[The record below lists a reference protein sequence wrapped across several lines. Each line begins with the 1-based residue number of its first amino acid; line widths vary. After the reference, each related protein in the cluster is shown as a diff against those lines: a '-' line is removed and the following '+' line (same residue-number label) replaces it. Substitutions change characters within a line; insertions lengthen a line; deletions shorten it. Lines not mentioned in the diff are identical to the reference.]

1 MRKHPG
7 IMPFVCVATAVIV
20 ATHAAVARGQGLP
33 QLDKM
38 PTRKAGPPVDFGTSQ
53 ETFVSIGEW
62 EFAPV
67 ASAQTYSDLGLS
79 EGNLLRYSTSASGG
93 FLAPVRVPDGA
104 VLTSIAFD
112 LCDGSTTG
120 QHWLGAL
127 AESMRSDGEF
137 FPVGN
142 QMHSVSDTMNPCV
155 TYTQDIS
162 GLNLVADSQTS
173 RFVLLAI
180 TQATDATNALGG
192 AVIGYK
198 LQVSPAPGTATF
210 NDVPTS
216 HPFFQYI
223 EALAKSGI
231 TGGCGSGN
239 YCPDAPLTR
248 GQMAVFLAKGLGLQ
262 WP

>member
-7 IMPFVCVATAVIV
+7 IMPFVCVAIAIIASAHTGI
-20 ATHAAVARGQGLP
+20 ARGQGLL

-38 PTRKAGPPVDFGTSQ
+38 PTRKAGPPVDYGTSQ

-67 ASAQTYSDLGLS
+67 ASAQTYSDLGLLQ
-79 EGNLLRYSTSASGG
+79 GNLLRYSTSAAGG

-112 LCDGSTTG
+112 FCDGSTTG

-127 AESMRSDGEF
+127 AEANRNDGEF

-142 QMHSVSDTMNPCV
+142 QMHSVSDAVNPCV

-162 GLNLVADSQTS
+162 ALNLVVDSQTS

-180 TQATDATNALGG
+180 TQATDASNALAG
-192 AVIGYK
+192 AVVGYK
-198 LQVSPAPGTATF
+198 LRVSPSPGTATF

-239 YCPDAPLTR
+239 FCPDAPLTR
-248 GQMAVFLAKGLGLQ
+248 GQMAVFLAKALGLQ

>member
-1 MRKHPG
+1 MRNHPG
-7 IMPFVCVATAVIV
+7 IMPFVGVAIAVMV

-33 QLDKM
+33 QLDRM

-53 ETFVSIGEW
+53 ETLVSIGEW

-67 ASAQTYSDLGLS
+67 ASDQTYSDLGLLQS
-79 EGNLLRYSTSASGG
+79 NLLRYSTSAAGG

-112 LCDGSTTG
+112 FCDASTTG
-120 QHWLGAL
+120 KHWVGAL
-127 AESMRSDGEF
+127 AEALRNDGEF

-142 QMHSVSDTMNPCV
+142 QMQSISDTVNPCV

-162 GLNLVADSQTS
+162 GFNLVADSQTS
-173 RFVLLAI
+173 RFVLFAI
-180 TQATDATNALGG
+180 PQAADGTNALGG
-192 AVIGYK
+192 AVVGYK
-198 LQVSPAPGTATF
+198 LQVAPAPGTATF
-210 NDVPTS
+210 NDVPTT

-239 YCPDAPLTR
+239 FCPDAPLTR